1 MENNEVMNNVE
12 DVVEVIDEVIT
23 EPVTKSNVGIIAL
36 AAGVVGAAG
45 FAVYKLGKMMWKK
58 HKAKKQDRIEVEYSD
73 IKKEEAQIDED

>member
-1 MENNEVMNNVE
+1 MENNEVMNKVE

-23 EPVTKSNVGIIAL
+23 EPVTKSNVGAIAL
-36 AAGVVGAAG
+36 VAGLVGAAG

-73 IKKEEAQIDED
+73 IKNEEVQIDE